1 MTSWSIQLQQLGFS
15 KKEAKDGSERYIFSP
30 GVSATSLWTQIL
42 VNSIDSCWQVTYS
55 RSESQVGFWQTY
67 LIVTNIIV
75 NVHSSPIKL
84 LHEIISE
91 IDKKPGFLRRS
102 L

>member
-15 KKEAKDGSERYIFSP
+15 KEEGKDGSERYVFSP

-67 LIVTNIIV
+67 MIVTNIEV
-75 NVHSSPIKL
+75 NVHSSSIKL
-84 LHEIISE
+84 LQEITSE
-91 IDKKPGFLRRS
+91 IDKKPGFLRRF